1 LADPPDFKEHVMT
14 AWDNAA
20 SKWQTAK
27 PAAIALAVG
36 LVAGPLISNYM
47 GWQVTNRTAQA
58 EVHAGIVEQQAVY
71 CETRAR
77 TEVPASA
84 ALDWTARYQLAVKWA
99 ATGTAAADSDVTSAC
114 ARKLAT

>member
-1 LADPPDFKEHVMT
+1 MT
-14 AWDNAA
+14 AWDTAA
-20 SKWQTAK
+20 SRWRTAK
-27 PAAIALAVG
+27 PAAIALAIG

-71 CETRAR
+71 CEARAR
-77 TEVPASA
+77 ADVPAA
-84 ALDWTARYQLAVKWA
+84 GALDWTARYQLAVKWA
-99 ATGTAAADSDVTSAC
+99 AMGTAPADSDVTSAC

>member
-1 LADPPDFKEHVMT
+1 MGHRSIQVAGRKARRHPLA
-14 AWDNAA
+14 
-20 SKWQTAK
+20 
-27 PAAIALAVG
+27 IG

-71 CETRAR
+71 CEARAR
-77 TEVPASA
+77 ADVPAA
-84 ALDWTARYQLAVKWA
+84 GALDWTARYQLAVKWA
-99 ATGTAAADSDVTSAC
+99 AMGTAPADSDVTSAC

>member
-1 LADPPDFKEHVMT
+1 MA
-14 AWDNAA
+14 AWNTAA
-20 SKWQTAK
+20 SKWQSAK

-58 EVHAGIVEQQAVY
+58 EVRAGIVEQQAVY
-71 CETRAR
+71 CEARAR
-77 TEVPASA
+77 ADVPAPG

-99 ATGTAAADSDVTSAC
+99 ASGATAADSDVTSAC